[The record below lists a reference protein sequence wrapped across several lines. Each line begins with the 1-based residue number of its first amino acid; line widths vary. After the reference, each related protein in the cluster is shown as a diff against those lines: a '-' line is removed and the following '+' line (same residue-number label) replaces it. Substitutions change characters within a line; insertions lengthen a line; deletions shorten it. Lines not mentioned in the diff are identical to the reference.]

1 MRRGKSSS
9 YVSSWVFST
18 SLPAASQKNHNVFN
32 PAKSTTWKAMSGA
45 SWSIQYADGSGS
57 SGTVGTDTVTIGG
70 TTVKGQAVEIAN
82 KASSQFVTGANDGLV
97 GLSFGS
103 INTGM
108 FSLSM
113 VCAGPQECSL
123 TICFHSPANPAE
135 DLLR

>member
-1 MRRGKSSS
+1 
-9 YVSSWVFST
+9 
-18 SLPAASQKNHNVFN
+18 
-32 PAKSTTWKAMSGA
+32 MSGA

-82 KASSQFVTGANDGLV
+82 KASSQFVSGANDGLV
-97 GLSFGS
+97 GLSFSS

-108 FSLSM
+108 FSLSI
-113 VCAGPQECSL
+113 VCAGLQECSL
-123 TICFHSPANPAE
+123 TICLRSPANPAE